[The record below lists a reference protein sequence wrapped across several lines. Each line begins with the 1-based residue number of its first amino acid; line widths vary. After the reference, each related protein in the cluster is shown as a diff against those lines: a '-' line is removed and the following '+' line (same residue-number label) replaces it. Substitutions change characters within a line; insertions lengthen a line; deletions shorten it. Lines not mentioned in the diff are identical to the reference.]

1 MMEHIELGEEKQERN
16 FQNKVTGIYTKDFFF
31 EAGRILLQLAK
42 RHQTPFMIAI
52 VDVDNFKALEENY
65 GNQIA
70 YKILTL
76 TAKIIGEKFR
86 TSDIVADMEDGQIG
100 VIFYNTSNVNAQIA
114 LEGLRK
120 KVEKSQYIF
129 NKEKINVT
137 VSIGA
142 VVMHNLMSARS
153 VEVLYEQAKIGVE
166 IAREKGKNC
175 VVVD

>member
-1 MMEHIELGEEKQERN
+1 MEHIELGPQRWERN
-16 FQNKVTGIYTKDFFF
+16 FQNEKIGIYTKDFFF

-42 RHQTPFMIAI
+42 RHQEAFMIAM
-52 VDVDNFKALEENY
+52 VEVDNFDEFKKTY
-65 GNQIA
+65 GSTIA

-100 VIFYNTSNVNAQIA
+100 VIFYNTSHANVKIA

-120 KVEKSQYIF
+120 KVEESQYIL
-129 NKEKINVT
+129 NEEKLDVT

-142 VVMHNLMSARS
+142 SVMHNLGTSRTLDS
-153 VEVLYEQAKIGVE
+153 LYEQAKIGVE
-166 IAREKGKNC
+166 IAKRRGKNC

>member
-1 MMEHIELGEEKQERN
+1 MEYIALGEEKQEKK
-16 FQNKVTGIYTKDFFF
+16 FQNEATGLYTKDFFF

-42 RHQTPFMIAI
+42 RHQTAFMIAI
-52 VDVDNFKALEENY
+52 VDVDNFKALEEKY
-65 GNQIA
+65 GSQAA

-76 TAKIIGEKFR
+76 TAKVIGEKFR
-86 TSDIVADMEDGQIG
+86 NSDIVADMEDGQIG
-100 VIFYNTSNVNAQIA
+100 IIFYNTSNVNAKIA

-120 KVEKSQYIF
+120 RVEKSEYVF
-129 NKEKINVT
+129 NEEKVNVT

-153 VEVLYEQAKIGVE
+153 VEILYEQAKIGVE
-166 IAREKGKNC
+166 IARDKGKNC